1 MWNFLRSLGG
11 SKEPQSVDDV
21 GSDTRSEIKS
31 LQLEIEDRDSHIAN
45 LEKDL
50 ERLRGGQERAT
61 AETVDSQFQS
71 FFAEAAAPICQLLT
85 QSYLVEEENKPVQS
99 RDVLRL
105 VKRLV
110 RVFEDAGLQVRDKV
124 GDDLQ
129 FDPNFHEPLS
139 TEHSLTTGDQ
149 VNVRL
154 AGLSYSGR
162 VIRKAGVE
170 PAKG

>member
-1 MWNFLRSLGG
+1 M
-11 SKEPQSVDDV
+11 D
-21 GSDTRSEIKS
+21 SDSRSEIKS
-31 LQLEIEDRDSHIAN
+31 LQLEIEDRDSRIAN
-45 LEKDL
+45 LKKDL

-61 AETVDSQFQS
+61 AETVGSQFET

-85 QSYLVEEENKPVQS
+85 QSYLVEEENKPVQT

-110 RVFEDAGLQVRDKV
+110 RVFEDAGLQVRDRV

-129 FDPNFHEPLS
+129 FDPNFHESLS
-139 TEHSLTTGDQ
+139 AEHSLTAGDQ
-149 VNVRL
+149 VRVRL